1 MPGVL
6 SCNDLGVGQQ
16 AFPTCHVVSGM
27 GVSGPWTQHT
37 LIICNECESFGF
49 DVLHMLGE
57 CKELRTICLVTCEV
71 LERLGG
77 AVADVF
83 DKLSLCGIIDDF
95 FDHVRIM
102 HLICQNGEG
111 CVYKAHLRDLKR
123 RHTLIFDDC
132 RN

>member
-6 SCNDLGVGQQ
+6 SCNDLGVRQK
-16 AFPTCHVVSGM
+16 AFPTCRVVSGRS
-27 GVSGPWTQHT
+27 VSGHWRQHT
-37 LIICNECESFGF
+37 LIICNECESFGL

-57 CKELRTICLVTCEV
+57 CKELRAICLVTCEV

-77 AVADVF
+77 AIADIF
-83 DKLSLCGIIDDF
+83 DKLSLGGIIYNF

-102 HLICQNGEG
+102 CLVCQNAEG
-111 CVYKAHLRDLKR
+111 CVYEAHVRDLER
-123 RHTLIFDDC
+123 RRALIFDDH